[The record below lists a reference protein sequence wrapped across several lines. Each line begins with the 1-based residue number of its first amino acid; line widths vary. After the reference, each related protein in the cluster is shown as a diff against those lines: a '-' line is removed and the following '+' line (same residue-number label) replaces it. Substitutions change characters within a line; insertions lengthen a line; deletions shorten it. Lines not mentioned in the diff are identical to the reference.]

1 LKTLRFFISSP
12 GDVFEERAIASRVL
26 ERLQSEYVGRL
37 VLEPVLWEHE
47 PLVATSTFQTQ
58 IVPPS
63 ETDVVISILWSRLG
77 TKLPEQFKRADGSRY
92 ESGTEF
98 EFEEAIEGFR
108 RNGKPD
114 LLVYRKTAP
123 PSVRLDDEKDLMER
137 LAQKKKLDEFVGR
150 WFHDKAEGTLVAA
163 FHPFESPSDFEILV
177 ENHLRKLIDR
187 NLPRSVA
194 ATSEARAVW
203 KKGSPFRGLEA
214 FDFEHAQV
222 FFGRTRAVS
231 DILNALRKQSADGRP
246 FVLILGMSGGGKS
259 SVVRAGVLPMLTR
272 PGVIE
277 GVGLW
282 RRAVFRPTDVRGD
295 LFEGLGNAL
304 IREHALPSLDP
315 DGNGPDELAQAFRE
329 SPHAATALIRN
340 ALAREEA
347 ATGKSNARL
356 ALVIDQMEEMYTQ
369 EEILPEL
376 RQSFFDVIDSFV
388 RSGRIWVMCTLR
400 SDFYPRLANLPKLT
414 ALKEGAGQ
422 YDLMPP
428 TASEIGQMIR
438 LPANAAGLR
447 FEEDPASSERL
458 DDMLR
463 DAAAGHREIL
473 PLLQFTLEELYQRRT
488 DDGMLTL
495 AAYRELGGVE
505 GSLAQRAE
513 SLFKQLPDDVE
524 AQLPKVLNA
533 LVSVGQDGQAAVG
546 RKRSPWGDVAKDRSR
561 VLVDTFVENRLF
573 VTELADDGSAVVTV
587 AHEAL
592 LWHWPRVQ
600 EWVAQNRENLRI
612 RGRVSAAAELWESED
627 RPSDLLLPTGKPLV
641 EAESLLE
648 HGIELSQDENRFIQA
663 SIARA
668 RRIQRVKIGVVATV
682 AALAFLA
689 IVSAFLANHQRSRAM
704 AEAETAKETTNFMVE
719 LFEVS
724 DPSEARGQAVTAKE
738 IMERGAERI
747 QKELATQPR
756 IQATLME
763 TIGAVYTSLGLYGQ
777 AVPLLQSAL
786 EKRRALHGEEHIEVA
801 SSLDRLGEVLKLQA
815 KYDEALPMHRQALAL
830 RRKLLGD
837 EDPDTARSV
846 YELADLLSKTGDFA
860 GAEPLFREALE
871 LRRKLGDNKK
881 SPDVAESMEGLA
893 LNLYDQGNYVD
904 SVKLM
909 REAVAMRRE
918 LYDGPHPALAEALN
932 NFGWMLGGIGQ
943 YQEEE
948 QLYREAL
955 QMKKILLGDSHPAI
969 AAGLNNVAF
978 SLQEQ
983 GRYEA
988 AEALYLDAIA
998 MQRKLL
1004 GVDHPDVA
1012 QALNNLA
1019 FLAHDKGDLT
1029 TAAKL
1034 SHESLDMFRRTLGN
1048 EHPEVAQA
1056 MQNLAMWQFEA
1067 GDLAGAEPLLRDAL
1081 TMRRK
1086 LLGPEHSDVA
1096 GSMTLLAGL
1105 LIETGRYDE
1114 ALKLA
1119 RGAKAIW
1126 VKALPA
1132 GHWRTASAE
1141 AAEGAALAGLG
1152 QFKEAEPLL
1161 LASHEVLQK
1170 DKTAVHVY
1178 QMNSDRWLAKLYQA
1192 TGQPEKAARY
1202 RLAQHK
1208 TADQRPITADR
1219 SSPAE

>member
-26 ERLQSEYVGRL
+26 ERLQSEYVGRV

-187 NLPRSVA
+187 NLPRSAA

-231 DILNALRKQSADGRP
+231 DILNALRKQSADGRA

-329 SPHAATALIRN
+329 SPQAATALVRN
-340 ALAREEA
+340 ALVREEA
-347 ATGKSNARL
+347 ESGKQNARL

-369 EEILPEL
+369 EEILPEH
-376 RQSFFDVIDSFV
+376 RQAFFDVIDSFA
-388 RSGRIWVMCTLR
+388 RSGRVWVMCTLR
-400 SDFYPRLANLPKLT
+400 SDFYPRLANLPKLG

-488 DDGMLTL
+488 EDGMLTL

-704 AEAETAKETTNFMVE
+704 AEAETAKETTNFMVR

-724 DPSEARGQAVTAKE
+724 DPSEARGNTITARE
-738 IMERGAERI
+738 IMDRGARRI
-747 QKELATQPR
+747 QQELSAQPR

-763 TIGAVYTSLGLYGQ
+763 TMGAVYTSLGLYDK

-786 EKRRALHGEEHIEVA
+786 EKRRALHGEEHVDVA

-815 KYDEALPMHRQALAL
+815 KYEEALPMHRQALAL

-837 EDPDTARSV
+837 EHSDTARSV
-846 YELADLLSKTGDFA
+846 YELADLLSQMGNYPA
-860 GAEPLFREALE
+860 AEPLFREALE
-871 LRRKLGDNKK
+871 LRRKVMGEK
-881 SPDVAESMEGLA
+881 SPEVAQSMEGLA
-893 LNLYDQGNYVD
+893 LNLFDQGHPEEAVAR
-904 SVKLM
+904 M
-909 REAVAMRRE
+909 REAVAMQRE
-918 LYDGPHPALAEALN
+918 LHDEPHPILANALN
-932 NFGWMLGGIGQ
+932 NLGWMVAAIGQ
-943 YQEEE
+943 YKEAE

-955 QMKKILLGDSHPAI
+955 EMKKVLFGDSHPEIAI
-969 AAGLNNVAF
+969 ALNNVAF
-978 SLQEQ
+978 VLQAQ
-983 GRYEA
+983 GKYEA
-988 AEALYLDAIA
+988 AEPLFLDAIS

-1012 QALNNLA
+1012 QGLNNLA
-1019 FLAHDKGDLT
+1019 FIAHDKGDLK
-1029 TAAKL
+1029 TAIKM
-1034 SHESLDMFRRTLGN
+1034 SRDSLEMYRRTLGN
-1048 EHPEVAQA
+1048 EHPAVALA
-1056 MQNLAMWQFEA
+1056 MNNLAIFLFEA
-1067 GDLAGAEPLLRDAL
+1067 GDLASAEPLVRGAL
-1081 TMRRK
+1081 EMRRK
-1086 LLGPEHSDVA
+1086 LLGSDHADVA
-1096 GSMTLLAGL
+1096 NSMTLLAGL
-1105 LIETGRYDE
+1105 LVETGRYQE
-1114 ALKLA
+1114 ALELA
-1119 RGAKAIW
+1119 RGAKTIW
-1126 VKALPA
+1126 LKELAP
-1132 GHWRTASAE
+1132 GHWRTATAE
-1141 AAEGAALAGLG
+1141 AAEGAALAGL
-1152 QFKEAEPLL
+1152 KEYAKAEPLL
-1161 LASHEVLQK
+1161 LASHAVLEK
-1170 DKTAVHVY
+1170 EKTAVDLY
-1178 QMNSDRWLAKLYQA
+1178 KINSSRWLAKLYQA

-1202 RLAQHK
+1202 RVAHHG
-1208 TADQRPITADR
+1208 
-1219 SSPAE
+1219 